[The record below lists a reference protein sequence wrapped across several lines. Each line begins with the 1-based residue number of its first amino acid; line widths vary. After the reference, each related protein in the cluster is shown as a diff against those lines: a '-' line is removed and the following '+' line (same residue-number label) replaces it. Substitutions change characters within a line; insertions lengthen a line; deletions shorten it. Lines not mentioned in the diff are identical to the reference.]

1 MSVKAKYQPVLD
13 LGEELQIKGGDVSED
28 AGVLKIK
35 GEAATQYEKNI
46 LWDKIKEIGGQ
57 SPADIKAN
65 ITVADDSVY
74 HRHTVKSGE
83 SLSKIAKH
91 YYGDAMK
98 YKQIFEAN
106 TDQLK
111 NPDVIHPDQVLVIP
125 NL

>member
-1 MSVKAKYQPVLD
+1 MSAKAKYQAVLD
-13 LGEELQIKGGDVSED
+13 LGQELAIKGGDVSEE
-28 AGVLKIK
+28 AGVLKLK
-35 GEAATQYEKNI
+35 GEAATPYEKNI
-46 LWDKIKEIGGQ
+46 LWDKIKEIGGD

-65 ITVADDSVY
+65 ISVADDSVY

-98 YKQIFEAN
+98 YNAIFEAN

>member
-1 MSVKAKYQPVLD
+1 MSAKAKYQAVLD
-13 LGEELQIKGGDVSED
+13 LGQDLGIKGGDVSEAD
-28 AGVLKIK
+28 GVLKIK
-35 GEAATQYEKNI
+35 GEAATPYEKNI
-46 LWDKIKEIGGQ
+46 IWDKIKAIGGERP
-57 SPADIKAN
+57 SDIKAN

-98 YKQIFEAN
+98 YNAIFEAN
-106 TDQLK
+106 TNILK
-111 NPDVIHPDQVLVIP
+111 NPDLIHPDQVLVIP

>member
-1 MSVKAKYQPVLD
+1 MSVKAKYQAVLD
-13 LGEELQIKGGDVSED
+13 LGQELGIKGGDVSEEG
-28 AGVLKIK
+28 GVLKVK
-35 GEAATQYEKNI
+35 GEANTPYEKNVI
-46 LWDKIKEIGGQ
+46 WDKIKEIGGQ
-57 SPADIKAN
+57 SPSDIKAN

-98 YKQIFEAN
+98 YTTIFEAN

-111 NPDVIHPDQVLVIP
+111 NPDLIHPDQVLVIP
-125 NL
+125 NI

>member
-13 LGEELQIKGGDVSED
+13 LGQELGIKGGDVSEEN
-28 AGVLKIK
+28 GVLKIK
-35 GEAATQYEKNI
+35 GEAATPYEKNI
-46 LWDKIKEIGGQ
+46 IWDKIKEVGGEIP
-57 SPADIKAN
+57 SDIKAT
-65 ITVADDSVY
+65 ITVSDDSIY

-83 SLSKIAKH
+83 SLSLIAKH

-98 YKQIFEAN
+98 YNKIFEAN

-111 NPDVIHPDQVLVIP
+111 NPDLIHPDQVLVIP